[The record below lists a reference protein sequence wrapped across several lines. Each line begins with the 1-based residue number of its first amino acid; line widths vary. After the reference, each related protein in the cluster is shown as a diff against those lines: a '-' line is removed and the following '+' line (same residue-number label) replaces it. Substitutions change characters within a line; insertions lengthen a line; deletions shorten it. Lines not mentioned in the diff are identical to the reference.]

1 MHSASSIVFR
11 HLVKMYIG
19 CGVVEISKRFSGFLK
34 NSLVVDVFFVDFFW
48 CEELF
53 HTLGDPSLPAQV
65 DFSRSYVDLWPG
77 FGFAEVVSHVKE
89 TCSQKKRCEL
99 HHAFWMLD
107 VHLLSKFALRQET
120 EEHTVLRVPR
130 IYLLLLSLKDP
141 WKSSKYQ
148 QVAATVWVFVW
159 KWQLSLCIASGAP
172 RPARWAANTDDLRHV
187 DSGDGI
193 LATRFPITVTVDYG
207 CHDVPWLQ
215 KRYPRDHQ
223 LLSSKREKQIQADLG
238 KCLKD
243 LDGFWILMISTA
255 HETRIFF
262 PSPSLYP
269 LSYDCTPRIHCLEPW
284 TAWNHCT
291 FKSFTR
297 MGGRSYCKNG
307 LEKLL
312 YISKETSRN
321 EIPKYRKII

>member
-1 MHSASSIVFR
+1 MAMYDRFFVQPDQIDQQEAYALRVFHR
-11 HLVKMYIG
+11 FPAPCQDVHWLWSCGDFKEIFRIFEKLLG
-19 CGVVEISKRFSGFLK
+19 CGCFLCC
-34 NSLVVDVFFVDFFW
+34 FFL

-99 HHAFWMLD
+99 HHAFCMLD

-141 WKSSKYQ
+141 WKSSNYQ
-148 QVAATVWVFVW
+148 QVAATVWVSVW

-172 RPARWAANTDDLRHV
+172 RQARWAANTDDLRHV

-207 CHDVPWLQ
+207 CHDVPPTPKKVP
-215 KRYPRDHQ
+215 KR
-223 LLSSKREKQIQADLG
+223 
-238 KCLKD
+238 
-243 LDGFWILMISTA
+243 
-255 HETRIFF
+255 
-262 PSPSLYP
+262 PSAP
-269 LSYDCTPRIHCLEPW
+269 
-284 TAWNHCT
+284 
-291 FKSFTR
+291 
-297 MGGRSYCKNG
+297 
-307 LEKLL
+307 
-312 YISKETSRN
+312 
-321 EIPKYRKII
+321 